1 MIKKSKYS
9 DSISYKSY
17 SKEVN
22 HHKMMTTKREREI
35 QALMVDPNTT
45 EDEKNKL
52 KNEVIEGHLKYVLQ
66 QANKYSGLGLELE
79 DLIAE
84 GNMGLMIA
92 MESFD
97 WSRGNKFITHASQ
110 WVRHEILDAL
120 YNNSRIVRLP
130 VNIAQQLHRE
140 IKAVN
145 DGKIE
150 ELSGEMANLPNTT
163 DLHKVIGEDS
173 SLLDIVQNVNA
184 LAPDAQIEYDYTVKY
199 LLSKLDER
207 SAKIIK
213 LLFGIGGKEHD
224 IKEVA
229 EELDIHKETVRQ
241 IKIKALEKLER
252 RFLPSIK

>member
-22 HHKMMTTKREREI
+22 HHKMMTTKREKEI
-35 QALMVDPNTT
+35 KSLILDPNTT
-45 EDEKNKL
+45 EDEKSNL

-66 QANKYSGLGLELE
+66 QANKYAGLGLELE

-145 DGKIE
+145 GGKME

-184 LAPDAQIEYDYTVKY
+184 LAPDAQIEYETTVNY

-207 SAKIIK
+207 SAKVIK
-213 LLFGIGGKEHD
+213 LLYGIDGEQLD
-224 IKEVA
+224 IKEIAVKFD
-229 EELDIHKETVRQ
+229 LHRETIWQ
-241 IKIKALEKLER
+241 IKTRAIEKLTR